1 MRVLLILGTILYT
14 LNVNAFNPQKVI
26 DDWQSCQMFSSLD
39 DECLKLRD
47 DAISI
52 RDNVEDLQQSPQAYG
67 LKIMSLQYEKS
78 LVQDKENVE
87 KIDRQ
92 LEVMLAI
99 VGWLES
105 PK

>member
-1 MRVLLILGTILYT
+1 MRFFLILGTILCA
-14 LNVNAFNPQKVI
+14 LSVSAFNPQKVI

-52 RDNVEDLQQSPQAYG
+52 RDNVDELQQNPQAYG
-67 LKIMSLQYEKS
+67 VKIMSLQYQKS
-78 LVQDKENVE
+78 FTPDKEDVE
-87 KIDRQ
+87 QIDRQ
-92 LEVMLAI
+92 LEIMLAI

>member
-14 LNVNAFNPQKVI
+14 LTVSAFNPQKVI

-67 LKIMSLQYEKS
+67 VKIMSLQYQKS
-78 LVQDKENVE
+78 LTTDAEDVE